1 MPDTKTAPRKQV
13 MRDGHRRFT
22 ELLVSDWRTPQGD
35 RSAVP
40 VLRMIHAVGRVYRGG
55 SVPGGGRRA
64 IAKASALRALL
75 ELHIAHHNNPAHVA
89 ARAAIAKAEGAQ

>member
-1 MPDTKTAPRKQV
+1 MQPDQETPAANRKRV

-55 SVPGGGRRA
+55 NVPGSVRRA
-64 IAKASALRALL
+64 ITKATTL
-75 ELHIAHHNNPAHVA
+75 
-89 ARAAIAKAEGAQ
+89 